1 MSDEDLQRSWHR
13 ALCPELERRV
23 KGRKFLV
30 FVKAETGQGE
40 SGAATTPEEVDP
52 EAWEALAQS
61 TEEWLEG
68 LNQAS
73 VDQDDPPK
81 HELRLADVRFELS
94 AAPKKTKRQGT
105 GSLIANP
112 FPGIATFTGS
122 HSAGPADPF
131 DAEG

>member
-1 MSDEDLQRSWHR
+1 MTDDDLQNRWHR
-13 ALCPELERRV
+13 ALCPQLEQRV

-30 FVKAETGQGE
+30 SVNAEPGQGDG
-40 SGAATTPEEVDP
+40 GAQATPEEVDP
-52 EAWEALAQS
+52 AAWEALAQS
-61 TEEWLEG
+61 TEEWLES
-68 LNQAS
+68 LDQAH
-73 VDQDDPPK
+73 VDKDDPPK
-81 HELRLADVRFELS
+81 HELRIADVRFELS

-131 DAEG
+131 DAED